1 MASNNTLLGSGKP
14 EVKEVVKEKEV
25 VGKPI
30 TVWMYHEDCRLG
42 KIFYTDIEL
51 EDAIEDGWVDT
62 PAKLKPVKV
71 DNNKLADI

>member
-30 TVWMYHEDCRLG
+30 TVWMYHEDYRLG
-42 KIFYTDIEL
+42 KIFYTDVEL

-62 PAKLKPVKV
+62 PAKLKPIKTE
-71 DNNKLADI
+71 NNKLADI